1 MQNWP
6 AMEQQVRDRV
16 TQARTAARMRALTQ
30 TFAPTTRRRDSVGIT
45 ILRLANWVVARA
57 MQLPL
62 ELSHALANVRAATTR
77 CESALSE
84 RTPPC
89 AKRSPEV

>member
-16 TQARTAARMRALTQ
+16 AQARTAAQIRALIQ

-45 ILRLANWVVARA
+45 ILRLAHRVVARA
-57 MQLPL
+57 MR
-62 ELSHALANVRAATTR
+62 LASGAGDNTLRVGLGRTR
-77 CESALSE
+77 
-84 RTPPC
+84 PPC

>member
-1 MQNWP
+1 MQNWH

-16 TQARTAARMRALTQ
+16 TQARSAARIRALTQ

-57 MQLPL
+57 MQLASGGL
-62 ELSHALANVRAATTR
+62 TRARQRPSGDDTLRLGNQRTHTTM
-77 CESALSE
+77 CQEISQA
-84 RTPPC
+84 
-89 AKRSPEV
+89 